1 MARAICGIHRRS
13 DTNANAVVA
22 MLAALPGSGRTGGTD
37 QGPVSFRYRDLWAD
51 PAETAPV
58 RERRSVP
65 GLAVIADARL
75 DNRAELAE
83 AIGLAGPE
91 RDGIEDSH
99 LILRAYQRWGEACPP
114 RLHGDY
120 AFAIWNSL
128 EQRLFCARDAVGA
141 RPFFYSQLP
150 GGQFSFASDIA
161 AALAAPGVD
170 DRLDDSQVAAFL
182 MATWREGVSGTDG
195 TFFRAVRSL
204 PPGHSIT
211 VDAKSER
218 VERWWRPE
226 DAPPVR
232 HECDE
237 DYESEFLDHYRRAV
251 RDRLHGA
258 HPVGVHLSGGLDSS
272 SVAVLAA
279 RELRPL
285 GRKPHAF
292 CWHPPPAGSHTS
304 EEADEYRLIE
314 SVCAQEQLQPLYH
327 AASADHIVG
336 MLRKDVT
343 RVPNRDGTLLHESL
357 VQDSAAG
364 LGVRVVLSGWGG
376 DEVASYS
383 GAGYYVELLRE
394 GRLGQLH
401 REARGLSNRPWMFLL
416 RNVVLPAA
424 HPHAA
429 GILERLLQ
437 RELPRRRQSYAA
449 PGLARKYR
457 KPRPFARESG
467 IRQTQLARLKPGHLN
482 RRMED
487 WAASGSRAGVEYR
500 FPLLDRRLIEFV
512 LGLPAEQFRRGP
524 RSRWFMRRAL
534 RSVLPPPVL
543 ERSVKTD
550 PARYRPWRQ
559 AFDEALPT
567 VHRHLSA
574 RSEPPA
580 RAEYLDMPMLLAHLE
595 HRIQGKHVRGGKL
608 SRALALL
615 DWHMD

>member
-1 MARAICGIHRRS
+1 M
-13 DTNANAVVA
+13 A

-37 QGPVSFRYRDLWAD
+37 HGAVSFRYRDLWAD

-58 RERRSVP
+58 RERHSIP
-65 GLAVIADARL
+65 ELAVIADARL

-83 AIGLAGPE
+83 AVGLAGPE
-91 RDGIEDSH
+91 RDGIEDSY

-120 AFAIWNSL
+120 AFAVWDSP

-170 DRLDDSQVAAFL
+170 DRLDDSQVASFL
-182 MATWREGVSGTDG
+182 MAAYRERESAGGTDG
-195 TFFRAVRSL
+195 TFFRGVRSL
-204 PPGHSIT
+204 QPGHSIT

-237 DYESEFLDHYRRAV
+237 DYESEFLDRYRRAV

-272 SVAVLAA
+272 SVAVLAS
-279 RELRPL
+279 RELRSL
-285 GRKPHAF
+285 GRKLHAF
-292 CWHPPPAGSHTS
+292 CWHPPPAGSHTA

-327 AASADHIVG
+327 AVSADHIVG
-336 MLRKDVT
+336 MLRNDVT
-343 RVPNRDGTLLHESL
+343 RIPNRDGTLLHESL

-401 REARGLSNRPWMFLL
+401 REARGLSDRPWMFLL

-424 HPHAA
+424 HPRAA
-429 GILERLLQ
+429 GVLEGLLRGQ
-437 RELPRRRQSYAA
+437 LPNRRRRSFAA
-449 PGLARKYR
+449 PGLTRKYR
-457 KPRPFARESG
+457 KPQPSARESG
-467 IRQTQLARLKPGHLN
+467 VRQTQLARLKPGHLN

-500 FPLLDRRLIEFV
+500 YPLLDRRLIEFV
-512 LGLPAEQFRRGP
+512 LGLPAGQFRRGP

-534 RSVLPPPVL
+534 RSVLPPPIL

-550 PARYRPWRQ
+550 PARYRQYQQ

-580 RAEYLDMPMLLAHLE
+580 RAEYLDMPILLAHLE
-595 HRIQGKHVRGGKL
+595 ARIQGKHMRSGKL

>member
-1 MARAICGIHRRS
+1 
-13 DTNANAVVA
+13 
-22 MLAALPGSGRTGGTD
+22 MLAALPGCGRTGGTD
-37 QGPVSFRYRDLWAD
+37 QGTVSFRYRDLWAD
-51 PAETAPV
+51 PTENTPI

-65 GLAVIADARL
+65 GLAVVADARL

-83 AIGLAGPE
+83 TFGLASPE
-91 RDGIEDSH
+91 RVGVEDSD
-99 LILRAYQRWGEACPP
+99 LILRAYRRWSEACPLH
-114 RLHGDY
+114 LHGDY
-120 AFAIWNSL
+120 AFAVWDSP

-141 RPFFYSQLP
+141 RPFFYSLSP

-170 DRLDDSQVAAFL
+170 DRLDDSHVAAFL
-182 MATWREGVSGTDG
+182 MGFYRRNAEETDG

-237 DYESEFLDHYRRAV
+237 DYESEFLDRYRRAV
-251 RDRLHGA
+251 RDRLHGS

-272 SVAVLAA
+272 SVAVLAS

-292 CWHPPPAGSHTS
+292 CWHPPPAGSQTA

-314 SVCAQEQLQPLYH
+314 SVCAQEQLQPIYH
-327 AASADHIVG
+327 AAAADHIVG
-336 MLRKDVT
+336 MLRNDVT
-343 RVPNRDGTLLHESL
+343 RIPNRDGTLLHESL

-401 REARGLSNRPWMFLL
+401 REARGLSDRPWMFLL

-424 HPHAA
+424 HPRAA
-429 GILERLLQ
+429 GILERLL
-437 RELPRRRQSYAA
+437 RGEPPHRRRRSFAA

-457 KPRPFARESG
+457 KPQPSAHESG
-467 IRQTQLARLKPGHLN
+467 VRQTQLARLKPGHLN

-500 FPLLDRRLIEFV
+500 YPLLDRRLVEFV
-512 LGLPAEQFRRGP
+512 LGLPAGQFRRGP

-543 ERSVKTD
+543 ERSVKSD
-550 PARYRPWRQ
+550 PARYRPQQQ

-574 RSEPPA
+574 KSEPPA

-595 HRIQGKHVRGGKL
+595 ARVQGKHVRSGKL

>member
-1 MARAICGIHRRS
+1 MARAICGIHRRGN
-13 DTNANAVVA
+13 TNADAVTA
-22 MLAALPGSGRTGGTD
+22 MLAALPGCGRTGGTD
-37 QGPVSFRYRDLWAD
+37 QGTVSFRYRDLWAD
-51 PAETAPV
+51 PTENTPI

-65 GLAVIADARL
+65 GLAVVADARL

-83 AIGLAGPE
+83 TFGLASPE
-91 RDGIEDSH
+91 RAGVEDSD
-99 LILRAYQRWGEACPP
+99 LILRAYRRWSEACPLH
-114 RLHGDY
+114 LHGDY
-120 AFAIWNSL
+120 AFAVWDSP

-141 RPFFYSQLP
+141 RPFFFSLSP

-182 MATWREGVSGTDG
+182 MGSYRVNPEVKDG
-195 TFFRAVRSL
+195 TFFRGVRSL

-237 DYESEFLDHYRRAV
+237 DYEIEFLDRYRRAV

-272 SVAVLAA
+272 SLAVLAS

-336 MLRKDVT
+336 MLRNDVT
-343 RVPNRDGTLLHESL
+343 RIPNRDGTLIHESL

-401 REARGLSNRPWMFLL
+401 REARVLSDRPWMFLL

-424 HPHAA
+424 HPRAA
-429 GILERLLQ
+429 GILEGLL
-437 RELPRRRQSYAA
+437 RGELHRKRQSFAA

-457 KPRPFARESG
+457 KPQPSARESG
-467 IRQTQLARLKPGHLN
+467 VRQTQLARLKPGHLN

-500 FPLLDRRLIEFV
+500 YPLLDRRLIEFV
-512 LGLPAEQFRRGP
+512 LGLPAGQFRRGP

-595 HRIQGKHVRGGKL
+595 SKVQGKNVHSGKL

-615 DWHMD
+615 DWHAD

>member
-1 MARAICGIHRRS
+1 
-13 DTNANAVVA
+13 
-22 MLAALPGSGRTGGTD
+22 MLAALPGNGRTGGSD
-37 QGPVSFRYRDLWAD
+37 HGAFSFRYRDLWAD

-58 RERRSVP
+58 RERRSIP
-65 GLAVIADARL
+65 GLAVVADARL
-75 DNRAELAE
+75 DNRAELAD
-83 AIGLAGPE
+83 ALGLDDPE
-91 RDGIEDSH
+91 RARADDSE
-99 LILRAYQRWGEACPP
+99 LILRAYERWGEECPP

-120 AFAIWNSL
+120 AFAIWNSSK
-128 EQRLFCARDAVGA
+128 RSLFCARDAVGA

-182 MATWREGVSGTDG
+182 MGSYRMNPEVTDG
-195 TFFRAVRSL
+195 TFFRGVRSL
-204 PPGHSIT
+204 PPGHSIA

-237 DYESEFLDHYRRAV
+237 DYESEFLDRYRRAV
-251 RDRLHGA
+251 RDRLRGA

-272 SVAVLAA
+272 SVAVLAS

-292 CWHPPPAGSHTS
+292 CWHPPPAGSHTA

-327 AASADHIVG
+327 AASADHFVG
-336 MLRKDVT
+336 MLRSDVT

-364 LGVRVVLSGWGG
+364 LGVRVILSGWGG

-383 GAGYYVELLRE
+383 GAGYYAELLRE

-401 REARGLSNRPWMFLL
+401 REARGLSDRPWMFLL
-416 RNVVLPAA
+416 RDVVLPAA
-424 HPHAA
+424 HPRATDFLT
-429 GILERLLQ
+429 GLL
-437 RELPRRRQSYAA
+437 RGELPRRRQSFAA

-457 KPRPFARESG
+457 KPRPSARESG
-467 IRQTQLARLKPGHLN
+467 VRQTQLARLKPGHLN

-500 FPLLDRRLIEFV
+500 YPLLDRRLVEFV
-512 LGLPAEQFRRGP
+512 LGLPAGQFRRGP

-543 ERSVKTD
+543 ERSVKAD
-550 PARYRPWRQ
+550 PARHRPWQQ
-559 AFDEALPT
+559 ALDEALPT

-595 HRIQGKHVRGGKL
+595 SKVRGKNVRSGKL

-615 DWHMD
+615 DWHVD